1 MIKPFLLWWRSAS
14 NRGFVLLEI
23 VLSLLITVLLAV
35 MLFRGLQLLL
45 PSWTKISQQTSL
57 YNTGHYI
64 LSILDKN
71 IGYDALNITLSKD
84 SKGMP
89 KIVCQTNNGN
99 QSFSFTCDNKRI
111 SKTITKGSS
120 SGTNPLYTS
129 NCLVEEWSLY
139 KLSNN
144 QLLVEL
150 TLKQDKQSCKLSRI
164 ITCMNGSIVYES

>member
-1 MIKPFLLWWRSAS
+1 MIKPFLLWWKCARK
-14 NRGFVLLEI
+14 RGFILLEL

-45 PSWTKISQQTSL
+45 PSWTKVSQQTSL

-71 IGYDALNITLSKD
+71 MGYDGLSINISKD

-89 KIVCQTNNGN
+89 KIICQTNNGN
-99 QSFSFTCDNKRI
+99 QSFSFTCENKRI

-129 NCLVEEWSLY
+129 NCLVEEWSLT
-139 KLSNN
+139 KLSENK
-144 QLLVEL
+144 LLVEL
-150 TLKQDKQSCKLSRI
+150 KLRQEKESCKLSRI
-164 ITCMNGSIVYES
+164 ITCMNGSITYES